1 MRMSHETWTRL
12 VARLRA
18 AGHMVAVYERGADG
32 ADAEVRATVSEG
44 TAEALATE
52 AGTMAA
58 ELVGLVRD
66 APGGALLTV
75 SPHVGCVH
83 VALTLLG
90 APPAGESE
98 AQRALRLARQRLAE
112 AGMADA
118 VRVVE
123 GVVA

>member
-1 MRMSHETWTRL
+1 MRMSYEHWARL

-18 AGHMVAVYERGADG
+18 AGHMPAVYERGAEG
-32 ADAEVRATVSEG
+32 VDAELRLTVSEG
-44 TAEALATE
+44 TAEDRAADTAT
-52 AGTMAA
+52 MVA
-58 ELVGLVRD
+58 ELLGLVRD

-75 SPHVGCVH
+75 SPHPECIH

-98 AQRALRLARQRLAE
+98 AQRALRLARQRLAD